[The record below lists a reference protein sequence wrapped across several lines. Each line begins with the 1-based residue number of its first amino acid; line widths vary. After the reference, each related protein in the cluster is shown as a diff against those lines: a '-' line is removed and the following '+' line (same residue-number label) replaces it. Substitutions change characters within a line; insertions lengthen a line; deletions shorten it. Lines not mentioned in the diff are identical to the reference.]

1 MRRSIPRKKAWR
13 LCSFRYFLPLVS
25 FWLPVSCMPRLNQ
38 IKIEMLPTYLTYS
51 PQRARR
57 SGATVPRTVAAV
69 AKLLWSLAQLPALV
83 ISSWRSLNQHPESYH
98 RNHTNLL
105 TILQDTRLVRESLRH
120 GVLLAA
126 VAQPATTERILT
138 LLIWHWL
145 AHAGG
150 LLGRVGKSGTNRP
163 FRFRFR
169 GGNRT

>member
-1 MRRSIPRKKAWR
+1 MFVSILSTAGFVLVASQLHAAFKPNQDRDAPHLSDLFTSKGKEIWR
-13 LCSFRYFLPLVS
+13 
-25 FWLPVSCMPRLNQ
+25 NG
-38 IKIEMLPTYLTYS
+38 PT
-51 PQRARR
+51 A
-57 SGATVPRTVAAV
+57 TVAA
-69 AKLLWSLAQLPALV
+69 AQLLWSLPADASCPALV
-83 ISSWRSLNQHPESYH
+83 MEVIHHYPENSH

-145 AHAGG
+145 AHAGS

>member
-57 SGATVPRTVAAV
+57 SGATVPRRRRQWQ
-69 AKLLWSLAQLPALV
+69 LPNFLWSLPADASCPALV
-83 ISSWRSLNQHPESYH
+83 MEVIHHYPENSH

-105 TILQDTRLVRESLRH
+105 TILQDTRLVRES
-120 GVLLAA
+120 
-126 VAQPATTERILT
+126 PAPWRSARRCGPTRYYRAYIDLVDMA
-138 LLIWHWL
+138 L
-145 AHAGG
+145 
-150 LLGRVGKSGTNRP
+150 VGACG
-163 FRFRFR
+163 
-169 GGNRT
+169 